1 VGDGPTSVGP
11 RAGPPLELSKEP
23 EVRRGSIQVVKLSAE
38 YERKAM
44 RLVVCIDRDDDLGR
58 KAGVAGPV
66 VGRAPVLDAAVRL
79 GTVDPEDS
87 DTNAIFAAVSLLDEL
102 RGAGEECEVCILT
115 GSPKVGVLSDR
126 RVADQFDRVL
136 GDVHASSAYLVSDGA
151 EDEFLFPI
159 LASRVRVDGVRRVYV
174 RQAASLES
182 TYYTLVRALKD
193 PKLRAK
199 TILPFALVLLILG
212 LAAAG
217 NVLIWGVIGLAIV
230 LGVYLIFWTFDI
242 DEAIIDSVRSAS
254 TDIRQGSV
262 AFGFGLFAVAL
273 VGVGF
278 LEGYNAYYAALSNP
292 LFVRTV
298 LFLQSGLLW
307 WIMGAITW
315 EVGRAIRRTFSRGRF
330 PRSFVVATTSIVGIG
345 LVSYG
350 ITFLIQFLE
359 GIAGPPQLPL
369 LAGLIVTGFGLV
381 IGAGV
386 LQQYFKAAARRSL
399 AEATT
404 SN

>member
-1 VGDGPTSVGP
+1 
-11 RAGPPLELSKEP
+11 
-23 EVRRGSIQVVKLSAE
+23 
-38 YERKAM
+38 M

-66 VGRAPVLDAAVRL
+66 IGRSAVLDAAVKL
-79 GTVDPEDS
+79 GTADPEDS
-87 DTNAIFAAVSLLDEL
+87 DTNALFAAVSLLDEL
-102 RGAGEECEVCILT
+102 RGAGEDCEVCTLT

-126 RVADQFDRVL
+126 RVADQFDDVL
-136 GDVHASSAYLVSDGA
+136 AKVKATSAYLVSDGA

-159 LASRVRVDGVRRVYV
+159 LASRVRVDGVRRVFI
-174 RQAASLES
+174 RQSASIES

-199 TILPFALVLLILG
+199 TVLPFALVLLILG
-212 LAAAG
+212 IAAAG
-217 NVLIWGVIGLAIV
+217 GVLLWGVIGLAIL

-262 AFGFGLFAVAL
+262 AFGFGLFAIAL

-278 LEGYNAYYAALSNP
+278 LSGYNSYVGNPILSALDRV
-292 LFVRTV
+292 L
-298 LFLQSGLLW
+298 LFLQAGLIW
-307 WIMGAITW
+307 WIGGAVIW
-315 EVGRAIRRTFSRGRF
+315 ESGRAVRRTFSRGRF
-330 PRSFVVATTSIVGIG
+330 PRSFVVATTSIIGIG

-350 ITFLIQFLE
+350 IVFLMRYLE
-359 GIAGPPQLPL
+359 GITQSAQLPL
-369 LAGLIVTGFGLV
+369 LVALIATGFGLV

-386 LQQYFKAAARRSL
+386 LQQYFKAAARRATSDPL
-399 AEATT
+399 A
-404 SN
+404 SG

>member
-1 VGDGPTSVGP
+1 
-11 RAGPPLELSKEP
+11 
-23 EVRRGSIQVVKLSAE
+23 
-38 YERKAM
+38 M

-58 KAGVAGPV
+58 KAGVVGPV
-66 VGRAPVLDAAVRL
+66 VGRADVLDAAVRL

-126 RVADQFDRVL
+126 RVADQFDHVLDRVR
-136 GDVHASSAYLVSDGA
+136 ATSSYLVSDGA

-159 LASRVRVDGVRRVYV
+159 LASRVRVDGVRRVFV
-174 RQAASLES
+174 RQNASIES

-199 TILPFALVLLILG
+199 TVLPFALVLLILG

-217 NVLIWGVIGLAIV
+217 GVLLWGVIGLAVV

-254 TDIRQGSV
+254 TDVRQGSV
-262 AFGFGLFAVAL
+262 AFGFGLFAIAL

-278 LEGYNAYYAALSNP
+278 LSGYNAYYASTAPP
-292 LFVRTV
+292 LDRI
-298 LFLQSGLLW
+298 LFFLDSGLIW
-307 WIMGAITW
+307 WVLGALVW
-315 EVGRAIRRTFSRGRF
+315 ESGRAIRRMFSRGRF
-330 PRSFVVATTSIVGIG
+330 PRSFLVATTSIVGIG
-345 LVSYG
+345 CVSFGIVYLVRY
-350 ITFLIQFLE
+350 LE
-359 GIAGPPQLPL
+359 GISRPSQLPL
-369 LAGLIVTGFGLV
+369 IVGLIVAGFGLV

-386 LQQYFKAAARRSL
+386 LQQHFRS
-399 AEATT
+399 ASRPPAVGEATG
-404 SN
+404 SS